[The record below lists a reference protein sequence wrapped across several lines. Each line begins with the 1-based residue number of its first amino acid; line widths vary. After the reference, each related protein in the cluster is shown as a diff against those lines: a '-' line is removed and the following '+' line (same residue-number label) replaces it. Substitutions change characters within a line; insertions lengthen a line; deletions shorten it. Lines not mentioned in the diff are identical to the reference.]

1 MERERRDELS
11 GDYWMLVLGAG
22 CVSFALVEWRPAFR
36 ELSSPAR
43 LPICPSAPSAQPVRS
58 LFFPAAVIAIV
69 AQFAVLWAVI
79 AGRAPASSPGRP
91 ARLAEIVWVVLP
103 TVVLLLVIWLTW
115 TRMGEPLVVGP
126 VNGVIA

>member
-1 MERERRDELS
+1 MAS
-11 GDYWMLVLGAG
+11 GVPRAFVPCPL
-22 CVSFALVEWRPAFR
+22 PAA
-36 ELSSPAR
+36 P
-43 LPICPSAPSAQPVRS
+43 CPQVRS

-79 AGRAPASSPGRP
+79 GGRAPASSPGRP

-126 VNGVIA
+126 VNGVTA